1 MQEESCYQQ
10 RGIWRQLGI
19 PRQLIWGYVGIFLF
33 LTGATIE
40 QSWLASLLAA
50 EGYSELQISMASSAF
65 GLTVALASWFSGIGS
80 QVYGVRKM
88 MWAGTLVFFVTSV
101 PFVLFALP
109 AKNYYAIVITYMLRG
124 IAYPLFA
131 YSFLVWINLRAEKAI
146 LGRAVS
152 WFWSAF
158 AIGMTILGPWFSS
171 QAIPVIQERGVLLVG
186 FVLVAAGAFAA
197 LIINR
202 DRPHVATHTENT
214 YRAFVQGILIM
225 FQEPKLGLSV
235 IVKTINDIGKFSLI
249 ILMPIYLPRF
259 GFSLSEWLTI
269 WSSVNLLNLFSGYFF
284 GYLSDLIGWRK
295 TVVLFS
301 GTLCGASALLV
312 CYAPVWFG
320 HSPLAVF
327 LALAVYA
334 IGLGAFGPLAALIPA
349 LSPHNKGAAIS
360 CLNLGSGLSNFVGP
374 LIVSLCILPLG
385 IEGTLWVIALL
396 YFLASL
402 LTIPLKT
409 PEEMQSI
416 ARGRTAKH
424 SA

>member
-10 RGIWRQLGI
+10 RGIWRKLGI
-19 PRQLIWGYVGIFLF
+19 PRQLLWGYVGIFLF
-33 LTGATIE
+33 ITGATVE
-40 QSWLASLLAA
+40 QSWLSSLLTSY
-50 EGYSELQISMASSAF
+50 GYSGFQIGVVSSAF
-65 GLTVALASWFSGIGS
+65 GLSVALASWFSGIGS
-80 QVYGVRKM
+80 QVFGVRKL
-88 MWAGTLVFFVTSV
+88 MWAGTLVFFVTSA

-109 AKNYYAIVITYMLRG
+109 GKHYDAIVITYMLRG

-131 YSFLVWINLRAEKAI
+131 YSFLVWINLRTENAI

-158 AIGMTILGPWFSS
+158 AVGMTILGPWLSGL
-171 QAIPVIQERGVLLVG
+171 AIPLLGERGVLLAGFLFVG
-186 FVLVAAGAFAA
+186 AGAFAA
-197 LIINR
+197 LVLNR
-202 DRPHVATHTENT
+202 DRPRVTASAGKPYH
-214 YRAFVQGILIM
+214 AFVQGILIM
-225 FQEPKLGLSV
+225 FREPKLGLSV
-235 IVKTINDIGKFSLI
+235 FVKTINDVGKFSLI
-249 ILMPIYLPRF
+249 ILMPLYLPRF
-259 GFSLSEWLTI
+259 GFSISEWLAI

-301 GTLCGASALLV
+301 GTLCGASAILV

-349 LSPHNKGAAIS
+349 LSPNNKGAAIS
-360 CLNLGSGLSNFVGP
+360 CLNLGSGLSNFAGP
-374 LIVSLCILPLG
+374 LVVSLCIVPLG

-409 PEEMQSI
+409 PDEECAQP
-416 ARGRTAKH
+416 AAPLLKP
-424 SA
+424 